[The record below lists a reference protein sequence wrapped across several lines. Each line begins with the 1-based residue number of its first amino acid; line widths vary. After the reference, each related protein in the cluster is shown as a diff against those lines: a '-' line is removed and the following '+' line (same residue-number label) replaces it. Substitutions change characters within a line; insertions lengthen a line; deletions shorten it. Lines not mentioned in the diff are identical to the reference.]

1 MSTFRN
7 LIFFKRFLSLWILI
21 TIISDMCRPFSKR
34 ILCLLLFAC
43 THITLMSQTLE
54 RSAFASMGGYHHYG
68 NGDISWT
75 LGETLMERTPISG
88 SHVTQ
93 GFQQP
98 FRIIPAAAYLTN
110 SNPDLRV
117 YPNPFR
123 EFITLEGPGLADQTH
138 LEVWDASGKLVF
150 TQEVLPTTHRMEIQP
165 GSLAAGTYRLV
176 LHGREGSRITY
187 SLLKP

>member
-1 MSTFRN
+1 MNSPLLKT
-7 LIFFKRFLSLWILI
+7 LSLL
-21 TIISDMCRPFSKR
+21 
-34 ILCLLLFAC
+34 LLLFVSMP
-43 THITLMSQTLE
+43 LMSQSLE
-54 RSAFASMGGYHHYG
+54 RSVIASGGDFFSYG
-68 NGDISWT
+68 SGDISWT
-75 LGETLMERTPISG
+75 IGEMVMEKTALTG
-88 SHVTQ
+88 QHVTQ

-110 SNPDLRV
+110 PNPDLLL
-117 YPNPFR
+117 YPNPFQ
-123 EFITLEGPGLADQTH
+123 EFITLEGPGLANQTH

-150 TQEVLPTTHRMEIQP
+150 SQEVLPATHRMEIQP

>member
-1 MSTFRN
+1 
-7 LIFFKRFLSLWILI
+7 
-21 TIISDMCRPFSKR
+21 
-34 ILCLLLFAC
+34 
-43 THITLMSQTLE
+43 MSQTLE

-75 LGETLMERTPISG
+75 IGEMVMEKTALTG
-88 SHVTQ
+88 QHVTQ

-110 SNPDLRV
+110 PNPDLLL
-117 YPNPFR
+117 YPNPFQ
-123 EFITLEGPGLADQTH
+123 EFITLEGSGLANQTH

-150 TQEVLPTTHRMEIQP
+150 TQEILPAAHRMEIRP

-176 LHGREGSRITY
+176 LHGRQGSSITY